1 MAELVVERVRDHA
14 ATLDGVGRRVT
25 ASVGVVTFLAASEH
39 AADILALA
47 DMTMYDAKE
56 AGRDQVASSC
66 PRATCRGPRTAARLQ
81 WQSRI
86 EAALE
91 HDRFELHLQPIMN
104 LANDRITSAE
114 VLLRLRE
121 DDELVPPSGSSTSPS
136 GSG

>member
-1 MAELVVERVRDHA
+1 M
-14 ATLDGVGRRVT
+14 
-25 ASVGVVTFLAASEH
+25 
-39 AADILALA
+39 
-47 DMTMYDAKE
+47 
-56 AGRDQVASSC
+56 
-66 PRATCRGPRTAARLQ
+66 

-121 DDELVPPSGSSTSPS
+121 DDELVPPSRFVYIAERVGLMPQVDAWVVEHSVAMLARAAPARPRRSSWR
-136 GSG
+136 